1 MKKTFIID
9 FLIVFFSFIIG
20 YFFRFYIKIFP
31 EKGIPPI
38 SPYIKIAFFSGITWV
53 LVFSFIDFYKEKIFV
68 SFVEEFSEII
78 KGCLISI
85 FIIMSGSFLYRGF
98 SYSRL
103 SISFSFLFSFI
114 FLWVYHY
121 ILSKRKK
128 ILKNIIILGEGKNI
142 EKLSKRLTLSGN
154 VENIIF
160 LKETE
165 KFDEIIDK
173 LEPDCIIS
181 GLKEY
186 EKNLKLYKICD
197 EKNVKLYLLPELQL
211 TFFSSKTEN
220 FEGIPL
226 FSILKTPAE
235 KLYSLLMKRCL
246 DLIFG
251 IPILII
257 FCFLFPILFVLI
269 KIDSKGPVFFKQER
283 IGYKGKKFF
292 IYKFRTMKYPYNFN
306 PPFTLP
312 DDARI
317 TRVGRFLRN
326 YNIDE
331 FPQIINV
338 LKGEMSLVGPRP
350 ISVDDKYFFDFP
362 EFEIRNRV
370 KPGMTGLSQIY
381 GLTGSHKEP
390 EERFQ
395 YELYYIENWSIFLD
409 ISILLLTL
417 FAIGKRKI

>member
-1 MKKTFIID
+1 MKKILIID

-38 SPYIKIAFFSGITWV
+38 SPYIKIAFFSGIIWV
-53 LVFSFIDFYKEKIFV
+53 LVFSFIDFYKEKIFA

-78 KGCLISI
+78 KGSLISI
-85 FIIMSGSFLYRGF
+85 FIIMGGSFLYRGF

-103 SISFSFLFSFI
+103 SISISFLFSFI
-114 FLWVYHY
+114 FLGVYHY
-121 ILSKRKK
+121 ILSKKK
-128 ILKNIIILGEGKNI
+128 KMLKNIIILGEGKNI
-142 EKLSKRLTLSGN
+142 EKLLKRLKLSGN
-154 VENIIF
+154 VENITL
-160 LKETE
+160 LKEKE
-165 KFDEIIDK
+165 NFNEII
-173 LEPDCIIS
+173 ESFRPDCIIS
-181 GLKEY
+181 GLNEY

-211 TFFSSKTEN
+211 TFFTSKTEN

-226 FSILKTPAE
+226 FSILKTPTE
-235 KLYSLLMKRCL
+235 KVYSLFIKRCF

-251 IPILII
+251 IPIFII
-257 FCFLFPILFVLI
+257 FCILLPFLSVLI
-269 KIDSKGPVFFKQER
+269 KLDSKGPIFFKQER

-292 IYKFRTMKYPYNFN
+292 IYKFRTMKYPYNFT

-312 DDARI
+312 EDERI
-317 TRVGRFLRN
+317 TKIGHFLRR

-331 FPQIINV
+331 LPQIINV

-370 KPGMTGLSQIY
+370 KPGITGLSQIY
-381 GLTGSHKEP
+381 GLTGSHREP

-395 YELYYIENWSIFLD
+395 YDLYYIENWSIFMD
-409 ISILLLTL
+409 FSILFLTI
-417 FAIGKRKI
+417 FSFRKRKI